1 MFFFVLKC
9 WHHRNEFRSISHV
22 RINWKNSSVIQA
34 GWIWIDRIYTF
45 LWIWFIGSWV
55 IDTFR
60 QWTLKFSRKNALNG
74 CDIARFSLTKRRDI
88 SMFAIWNIE
97 RNISTMPKLPVCECV
112 LLFTFGSWSWLIERE
127 KTGAAS
133 FKYTSFACTFF
144 LSVDDEVGRF
154 WCLTNE

>member
-1 MFFFVLKC
+1 MLTSSKWVSLDITRTNQLKKL
-9 WHHRNEFRSISHV
+9 FG
-22 RINWKNSSVIQA
+22 KIQA
-34 GWIWIDRIYTF
+34 GWIWIDRIHTF

-60 QWTLKFSRKNALNG
+60 QWTLKFSRKKCVERMWYCTFFFQRNDEIFQ
-74 CDIARFSLTKRRDI
+74 CSLFEI
-88 SMFAIWNIE
+88 SKEIFQQCQNFLSV
-97 RNISTMPKLPVCECV
+97 NVFYSSLSG
-112 LLFTFGSWSWLIERE
+112 LGLGWSRE
-127 KTGAAS
+127 KKTGAAS